1 MTIGC
6 VATELAEFCGFQLS
20 SQL

>member
-6 VATELAEFCGFQLS
+6 AATELAEFCGFQLS